1 MIHDFQRA
9 SIKVWMLTGDKFETA
24 KNIGASC
31 KLIQK
36 DDTLY
41 ELKNKLDVAGLLNLQ
56 GIRRNEE
63 LMSQNK
69 RRALI
74 V

>member
-1 MIHDFQRA
+1 
-9 SIKVWMLTGDKFETA
+9 MLTGDKFETA

-36 DDTLY
+36 DDMIY
-41 ELKNKLDVAGLLNLQ
+41 ELRNKSDVAIVCSQ
-56 GIRRNEE
+56 GGIKKNEK
-63 LMSQNK
+63 LMAEK
-69 RRALI
+69 RRRVII